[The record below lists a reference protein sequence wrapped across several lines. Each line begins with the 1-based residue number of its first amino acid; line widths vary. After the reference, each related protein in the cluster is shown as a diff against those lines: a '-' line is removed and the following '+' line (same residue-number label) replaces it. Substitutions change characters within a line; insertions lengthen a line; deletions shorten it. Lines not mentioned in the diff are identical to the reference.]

1 MSLSQLFIVLAI
13 VLFVLGGFDVL
24 STKDAL
30 VWGSASFAA
39 GHLALPSI
47 GR

>member
-1 MSLSQLFIVLAI
+1 MSLSQVFIIVAI
-13 VLFVLGGFDVL
+13 VLFVIGALDFIG
-24 STKDAL
+24 TKDAL
-30 VWGSASFAA
+30 LWGSASFAA